1 VRALAIVKHGFT
13 LAGLRKPKGLRYVV
27 PVLMLTGRIASAE
40 VVDRVLAVVA
50 GQLIMLSDVT
60 AVRDLGIIQPV
71 AGADPV
77 GSVLARL
84 IDRELMLAEV
94 DRYAPPEPDTADIDR
109 EVAAVRAR
117 FPSQQAFDATL
128 ARSGIDV
135 THVREI
141 ERQNLRLRAYLDQ
154 RFVLTDN
161 DAERRQSLIDDWV
174 AGLRRRTAIID
185 LYKP

>member
-1 VRALAIVKHGFT
+1 VRTPAVYFLTAVL
-13 LAGLRKPKGLRYVV
+13 LAGSA
-27 PVLMLTGRIASAE
+27 ASAE
-40 VVDRVLAVVA
+40 IVDRVLAVVA

-60 AVRDLGIIQPV
+60 AVRDLGIIAP
-71 AGADPV
+71 APGGDPV
-77 GSVLARL
+77 GSVLSRL

-94 DRYAPPEPDTADIDR
+94 DRYAPPEPESADIER

-117 FPSQQAFDATL
+117 FSSQKAFDDTL

-141 ERQNLRLRAYLDQ
+141 ERQNLRLRAYLEQ
-154 RFVLTDN
+154 RFNAPEN
-161 DAERRQSLIDDWV
+161 DPSRRQTLIDDWV
-174 AGLRRRTAIID
+174 VSLRRRTTVIN